1 MTEAAPYQTP
11 RRFTR
16 ITFHR
21 PAVLDLRV
29 WRADCEVLDV
39 SLKGALVEVGHG
51 LALKVGDAC
60 SLVIRLDAGD
70 AVIRMDGEVAHVHG
84 QRVGVKADEME
95 LESVEHL
102 RRLVEVNLG
111 DEEVLHREL
120 AALVA
125 ERDW

>member
-1 MTEAAPYQTP
+1 MADAAPKSTT
-11 RRFTR
+11 RRFSR

-21 PAVLDLRV
+21 PAVLDLKV
-29 WRADCEVLDV
+29 ARADCEVIDV
-39 SLKGALVEVGHG
+39 SLKGALVEVGPTLRPKAG
-51 LALKVGDAC
+51 ETC
-60 SLVIRLDAGD
+60 SLVIRLDAAD
-70 AVIRMDGEVAHVHG
+70 AFIRMDGEVAHVNG

-102 RRLVEVNLG
+102 RRLVEINLD
-111 DEEVLHREL
+111 DEALLHREL

>member
-1 MTEAAPYQTP
+1 MTDAPPHSPQ

-16 ITFHR
+16 IAFHR

-29 WRADCEVLDV
+29 VRAECEVQDV
-39 SLKGALVEVGHG
+39 SLKGALVEVGPG
-51 LALKVGDAC
+51 VRVKVGDTC
-60 SLVIRLDAGD
+60 SLVIRLDAGE
-70 AVIRMDGEVAHVHG
+70 ALIRMDGEVAHVNGHK
-84 QRVGVKADEME
+84 VGVKADEME

-111 DEEVLHREL
+111 DEALLHREL

-125 ERDW
+125 ERSW